1 MIMINEQKI
10 LHISNLKKY
19 FGDVKA
25 VDGLNLDLKAGDV
38 YGLLGPNG
46 AGKTTTVKSILGLLE
61 PDEGEVLV
69 MGLNPQKHDLEIKEK
84 IGYVAEEPLIYKSLT
99 PREMLNFICSIR
111 NLDKNIVTK
120 KIEDLLDSLEAREYY
135 DKPIVTLSKGN
146 KQKMQI
152 IAALIHDPPLLIL
165 DEPLSGLDART
176 SKIIKDI
183 IRLHIQ
189 NNGAVL
195 LSTHIMEIAQDLCTK
210 IGIIT
215 KGKMVAEG
223 TLSELRT
230 IANQAGAASLE
241 DVFLKL
247 TNADESITKV
257 LQKLKETLK

>member
-1 MIMINEQKI
+1 MINEQKI

>member
-1 MIMINEQKI
+1 MSKNENI
-10 LHISNLKKY
+10 LHIANLKKY

-25 VDGLNLDLKAGDV
+25 VDGLTLDLKAGDV

-46 AGKTTTVKSILGLLE
+46 AGKTTTIKCILGLLE
-61 PDEGEVLV
+61 PDDGEVLV
-69 MGLNPQKHDLEIKEK
+69 MGLNPQKNDLEIKEK

-99 PREMLNFICSIR
+99 PREMINFICSIR
-111 NLDKNIVTK
+111 NLNKDTVTK
-120 KIEDLLDSLEAREYY
+120 KIEDLLESIEAREYY

-152 IAALIHDPPLLIL
+152 IAALIHDPPLFIL

-210 IGIIT
+210 IGIIN
-215 KGKMVAEG
+215 KGKMIAEG
-223 TLSELRT
+223 TLSELRS

-241 DVFLKL
+241 DVFLRL
-247 TNADESITKV
+247 TNADESITKI